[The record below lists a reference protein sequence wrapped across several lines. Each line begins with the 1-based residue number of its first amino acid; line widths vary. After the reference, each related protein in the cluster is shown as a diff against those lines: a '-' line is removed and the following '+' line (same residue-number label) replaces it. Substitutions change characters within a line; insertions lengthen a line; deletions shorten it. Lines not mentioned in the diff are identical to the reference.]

1 MTKKLGR
8 YKGSQREKQD
18 RLDFQKEILKCLQL
32 AKRAMARFTNNEQIK
47 TSVES
52 MSLEYL
58 AEKKRIEND
67 Y

>member
-32 AKRAMARFTNNEQIK
+32 AKRAMARFPNNEQIK